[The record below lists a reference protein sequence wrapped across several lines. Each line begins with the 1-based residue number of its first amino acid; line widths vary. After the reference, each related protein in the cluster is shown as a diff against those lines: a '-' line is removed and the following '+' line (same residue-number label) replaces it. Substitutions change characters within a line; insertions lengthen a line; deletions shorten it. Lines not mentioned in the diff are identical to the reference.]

1 VLPST
6 GATIVAVSEGTVDV
20 SVGAGVTVRVSVW
33 LVCVSCAELAEGE
46 GSGVAEGV
54 GEGSG
59 LLDGLGVGVA
69 LSEGVGSGVA
79 VTVSLGEGEGDGSTG
94 VGLEGSVTTPL

>member
-1 VLPST
+1 M
-6 GATIVAVSEGTVDV
+6 VAVSERTVDVSEGTVDV
-20 SVGAGVTVRVSVW
+20 SVGAGVTVWVSVW
-33 LVCVSCAELAEGE
+33 LVCVSCSELAEGE
-46 GSGVAEGV
+46 GSGVGEGV

-79 VTVSLGEGEGDGSTG
+79 VTVSLGEGEGVGSDG
-94 VGLEGSVTTPL
+94 VGLEGSVITPL